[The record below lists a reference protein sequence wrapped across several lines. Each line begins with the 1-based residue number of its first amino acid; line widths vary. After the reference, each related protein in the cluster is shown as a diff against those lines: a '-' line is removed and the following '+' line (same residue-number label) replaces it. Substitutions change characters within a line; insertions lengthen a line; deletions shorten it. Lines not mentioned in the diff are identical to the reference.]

1 MRSMGFY
8 ANCDEAIHNKVKKY
22 MDKAYT
28 KCVKSFDEIPPL
40 MCSMGLYSSGDEA
53 IQKKVKDYIDKT
65 YSDWTDDQL
74 LELMKLDL
82 ESDKTMNEVIEGFQR
97 IPIPK
102 NVFRS

>member
-22 MDKAYT
+22 IDKAYT

-40 MCSMGLYSSGDEA
+40 MCSMGFYLCMDESF
-53 IQKKVKDYIDKT
+53 QNQVKAFRDKT
-65 YSDWTDDQL
+65 YADAF
-74 LELMKLDL
+74 LELMKCDL
-82 ESDKTMNEVIEGFQR
+82 ENEETKNENIEDIEGFQI

-102 NVFRS
+102 NVFRN

>member
-65 YSDWTDDQL
+65 YADAF
-74 LELMKLDL
+74 LELMKRDL
-82 ESDKTMNEVIEGFQR
+82 ESEEYTRE
-97 IPIPK
+97 
-102 NVFRS
+102 